1 MVWFTLALVSLSPK
15 PFLATE
21 YIKAAVVTGGFRYLR
36 LLRTPSLPVATQCL
50 QVSMRGTPFINRAP
64 LCMTFGTAGVL
75 AWLQMRNAKNSK
87 KEICSPSLSTQEQ
100 TALIVARVHCGE
112 YACIYIDVSALGS
125 SIQSWLTRRMDMPL
139 HVLRCAEKTTIYGR
153 PFFLSPPFFT
163 DKLTIPVPSPALP
176 NFHAQPVH
184 SFCSL
189 E

>member
-112 YACIYIDVSALGS
+112 YACIYRCICSRQLNSVLVDPSHGHAASCTQMRGENNNIRS
-125 SIQSWLTRRMDMPL
+125 SFFFISSFFYRQTNHTR
-139 HVLRCAEKTTIYGR
+139 AITR
-153 PFFLSPPFFT
+153 P
-163 DKLTIPVPSPALP
+163 A
-176 NFHAQPVH
+176 
-184 SFCSL
+184 
-189 E
+189 